1 MYSAVVVQEILA
13 RETRALKMMSAVTGH
28 WKLTTTN
35 PRSCQRTQ
43 CGPFYGHSAFE
54 ANWKDEK
61 SQMS

>member
-13 RETRALKMMSAVTGH
+13 KETRALKMMSAVTGH

-35 PRSCQRTQ
+35 LRSCQRTQ
-43 CGPFYGHSAFE
+43 RGPFYGHSAFE

-61 SQMS
+61 S